1 MAQETQTGALYQPR
15 GVGWGG
21 RQERTSKGR
30 GYTCTY
36 GYDQPRQHIKKQ
48 RHYFADKSP
57 SRLGYGFSSS
67 HVWMWELDY
76 KGSWVSKNWYFW
88 TMVLERLLKDTW
100 TAWRSNQSI
109 LNEISP
115 ECSLEGLM
123 LKLIYCFAFT
133 VMLAEMK
140 KLSNVS
146 KWISF
151 SGIPQLRKWQGLD
164 FTQFCKVKHNLFK
177 FAKSVPDH
185 QYVKKG

>member
-1 MAQETQTGALYQPR
+1 MLTP
-15 GVGWGG
+15 WKK
-21 RQERTSKGR
+21 S
-30 GYTCTY
+30 
-36 GYDQPRQHIKKQ
+36 YDQPRQYIKKQ
-48 RHYFADKSP
+48 RHYF
-57 SRLGYGFSSS
+57 
-67 HVWMWELDY
+67 
-76 KGSWVSKNWYFW
+76 VSKGLFSQGIVFPVVMYGCESW
-88 TMVLERLLKDTW
+88 TVKKAECQGIDAFELWCWRRLLRVPW
-100 TAWRSNQSI
+100 TARRSNQFI
-109 LNEISP
+109 LKEINP

-177 FAKSVPDH
+177 FAKEKV
-185 QYVKKG
+185 YY

>member
-1 MAQETQTGALYQPR
+1 MGKQWKQWQIIL
-15 GVGWGG
+15 GG
-21 RQERTSKGR
+21 SKITAYDDCSHEIKRRLLFGRKVTNNLDSIIESRDITYVVSKGPS
-30 GYTCTY
+30 C
-36 GYDQPRQHIKKQ
+36 Q
-48 RHYFADKSP
+48 RYS
-57 SRLGYGFSSS
+57 FSSS

-76 KGSWVSKNWYFW
+76 KESWVSKNWYFW
-88 TMVLERLLKDTW
+88 TMVLERLLKDIW

-140 KLSNVS
+140 KMSNVS

-177 FAKSVPDH
+177 FAKEKV
-185 QYVKKG
+185 YY